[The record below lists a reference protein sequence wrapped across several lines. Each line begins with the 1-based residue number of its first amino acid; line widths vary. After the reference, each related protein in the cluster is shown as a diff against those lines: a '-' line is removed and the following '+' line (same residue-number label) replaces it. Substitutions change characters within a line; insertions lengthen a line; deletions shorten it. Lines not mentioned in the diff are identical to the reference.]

1 MAGQVWAIADEGGYM
16 WAPSLSE
23 YMRLQ
28 NQTVVKFRQFADVL
42 DNDADGRP
50 LLGKHRGDTW
60 AWNVYSNLSTTGRQL
75 DETERMPTSGFKVA
89 QYSAKLAEYG
99 NSVEYTGKLDDM
111 SEQPIKN
118 IINKLLK
125 LDTAKTFDIAA
136 WAQFNSTLLKISPS
150 AGSSTTVLDTL
161 AVNGTPSQAITVSF
175 RKTHV
180 EPITTLMKERGIPAY
195 DNGDYY
201 AIGRPIAFSALK
213 TDIEGVHIYTETG
226 LAQIKNGEIG
236 RYRGVRFVEQTNIP
250 QGGAAD
256 SVTFNPQT
264 NTADAWNGATAA
276 GFADWIFFMGADTV
290 SEGVAI
296 PEELRGQIPGD
307 FGRERAIAWYALEG
321 FALSH
326 PDALNG
332 RILKWDSTV

>member
-1 MAGQVWAIADEGGYM
+1 MAGQVWAISDEGGYL
-16 WAPSLSE
+16 WAPNLSE

-28 NQTVVKFRQFADVL
+28 NQTVVKFRQFCDVL
-42 DNDADGRP
+42 ENDADGRP

-136 WAQFNSTLLKISPS
+136 WTQFNATPLRIGPS
-150 AGSSTTVLDTL
+150 SGSSTSVLGAL
-161 AVNGTPSQAITVSF
+161 AVNGIPAITHAVELG
-175 RKTHV
+175 KGHI
-180 EPITTLMKERGIPAY
+180 EPISTLMKERGIPAY

-201 AIGRPIAFSALK
+201 AIARPGAYTLLK
-213 TDIEGVHIYTETG
+213 SDIEGIQTYTETG

-250 QGGAAD
+250 RGGAAD
-256 SVTFNPQT
+256 STTFNPQT
-264 NTADAWNGATAA
+264 NTADPWDIYTSKN
-276 GFADWIFFMGADTV
+276 ADWVFFMGADTV

-326 PDALNG
+326 PDQQNA
-332 RILKWDSTV
+332 RIVKWDSAA